1 MSSVSIKCELFAGT
15 DINEACSD
23 LVGVANRVGVLCE
36 AKFNDVILWAR
47 PADDPSEIV
56 KSYHMQM
63 DSKSSFKIAQH
74 RRL

>member
-1 MSSVSIKCELFAGT
+1 MSSISIKCELFAGT

-36 AKFNDVILWAR
+36 AEFNDVFLWAR
-47 PADDPSEIV
+47 PGDDPGEIV
-56 KSYHMQM
+56 RDYGKQM
-63 DSKSSFKIAQH
+63 DSKCKVKIAQH